1 MDFDY
6 HSKDLDELAAY
17 IDKAIASAHNENGNN
32 NADLDI
38 LISIAEIA
46 KKYALSAKNG
56 VVSGSAFL
64 KELIELSSP
73 NYIYIPPIDSRNITM
88 IPLYPSHSS
97 QSQKISLKNS
107 EGKPIILGKCLGQGG
122 EGSVYKIP
130 ALPGK
135 VAKVYHKRYLE
146 SSNCQNVE
154 KKIRYLLKKKDAAFI
169 EDTLVAALPEEI
181 IYYHDGSFA
190 GYIMPQ
196 FASTT
201 KLFEVQ
207 REGHRRKLFPDLDY
221 RGLIVIAYN
230 LAEAVNHLHKHG
242 IVVGDMNQNNILV
255 HPDGTIGLIDCDSF
269 DVTDSDTGEHFPC
282 CVGLAELLAPELQV
296 VRTLRN
302 ASFTKKSDSFSLA
315 IHIFRLLMDN
325 ADPFGFSLTGDART
339 TSVSIVDSGNHI
351 VNGECVYLRD
361 VPGKQ
366 IPKWSPTLAILPED
380 IQILFR
386 RTFGYTAST
395 AAASVSKRPTA
406 SEWMDALQRFY
417 QMPLTRCSKDE
428 FHLYMPTLAE
438 CPFCLKQNNA
448 D

>member
-1 MDFDY
+1 
-6 HSKDLDELAAY
+6 
-17 IDKAIASAHNENGNN
+17 
-32 NADLDI
+32 
-38 LISIAEIA
+38 
-46 KKYALSAKNG
+46 
-56 VVSGSAFL
+56 
-64 KELIELSSP
+64 
-73 NYIYIPPIDSRNITM
+73 
-88 IPLYPSHSS
+88 
-97 QSQKISLKNS
+97 
-107 EGKPIILGKCLGQGG
+107 
-122 EGSVYKIP
+122 
-130 ALPGK
+130 
-135 VAKVYHKRYLE
+135 
-146 SSNCQNVE
+146 
-154 KKIRYLLKKKDAAFI
+154 
-169 EDTLVAALPEEI
+169 
-181 IYYHDGSFA
+181 
-190 GYIMPQ
+190 MPQ
-196 FASTT
+196 FATTT
-201 KLFEVQ
+201 KLFNVQ

-230 LAEAVNHLHKHG
+230 LAEAVNHLHGHG

-315 IHIFRLLMDN
+315 IHIFRLLMNN
-325 ADPFGFSLTGDART
+325 ADPFCFSLTGDARM

-386 RTFGYTAST
+386 RTFEYTAST
-395 AAASVSKRPTA
+395 ATASVSKRPTA

-438 CPFCLKQNNA
+438 CPFCVKQNKA